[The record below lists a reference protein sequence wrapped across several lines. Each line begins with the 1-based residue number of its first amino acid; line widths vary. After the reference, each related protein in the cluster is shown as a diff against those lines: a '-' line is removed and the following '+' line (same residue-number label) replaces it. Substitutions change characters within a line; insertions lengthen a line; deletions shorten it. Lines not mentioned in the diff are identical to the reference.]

1 MLFARRGLIRNVMSP
16 FCSNTSRLIV
26 ALVAVCLSL
35 ALLSCTKNPRQPD
48 YSELL
53 PILKQHNL
61 TIAND
66 PRRVSTGE
74 IEEADSILYG
84 PLAGTTLY
92 LEAPATFDSKNIRPR
107 YWLRV
112 EDFDSAEKAAK
123 RVSEYEADGT
133 YDRLRPIDAR
143 ADKLSVRMWAIARG
157 KRVYALTTD
166 SGFLTYIALQRDLR
180 KSISMLPET

>member
-1 MLFARRGLIRNVMSP
+1 MSP
-16 FCSNTSRLIV
+16 FSSNTSRLIV
-26 ALVAVCLSL
+26 TFIAVCLSL
-35 ALLSCTKNPRQPD
+35 ALLSCARNPRQPD

-53 PILKQHNL
+53 PILKQNNL
-61 TIAND
+61 TLSND
-66 PRRVSTGE
+66 RRHMGTAE

-92 LEAPATFDSKNIRPR
+92 LEAPATFDSKDVRPR

-123 RVSEYEADGT
+123 RVSEYDAVGT
-133 YDRLRPIDAR
+133 YDRLRQIDAR
-143 ADKLSVRMWAIARG
+143 AEKISLRMWAIARG

-166 SGFLTYIALQRDLR
+166 SSFLTYIALPKDLR